1 MNFKIML
8 NDICEEMSLSAVEVY
23 EFSRWMNAKF
33 NDDDFDDEGNL
44 PKGTL
49 YE

>member
-1 MNFKIML
+1 ML
-8 NDICEEMSLSAVEVY
+8 NDICEEMSLSAVDVFY
-23 EFSRWMNAKF
+23 FSQWMSSKF
-33 NDDDFDDEGNL
+33 QDDDFDDEGNL

>member
-8 NDICEEMSLSAVEVY
+8 NDISEEMSLSPVELY
-23 EFSRWMNAKF
+23 EFSRWMVSAYK
-33 NDDDFDDEGNL
+33 DDDFDDEGNL
-44 PKGTL
+44 IGGKS

>member
-1 MNFKIML
+1 MNFNIML
-8 NDICEEMSLSAVEVY
+8 NDICEEMSLSAVELY

-33 NDDDFDDEGNL
+33 SDDDFDDEGNL
-44 PKGTL
+44 PSGTL